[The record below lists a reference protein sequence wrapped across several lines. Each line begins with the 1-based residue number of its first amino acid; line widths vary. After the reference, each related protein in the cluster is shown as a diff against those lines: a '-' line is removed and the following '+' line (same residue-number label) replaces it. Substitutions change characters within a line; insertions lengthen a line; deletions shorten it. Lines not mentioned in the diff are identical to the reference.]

1 MSPPRQTTGEKLAP
15 ILESLPGEP
24 GVYQFY
30 NADGQLLYVGKA
42 KHLKRRVSSYF
53 HKAHDNARTE
63 LMVRQVADIR
73 YILVES
79 EYDALLLE
87 NNLIKKHQPRYNVN
101 LKDDKTYPWIIIKNE
116 PFPRVFYT
124 RRQLRDGSHYFGPYA
139 SVTMI
144 QTLLELIRGLYP
156 LRTCTLK
163 LTADNIR
170 KKKFKVCLEYHIG
183 NCKGPC
189 EGLQDEADY
198 GDAITGIRQ
207 ILKGNTAPLLRGLKE
222 DMLAHSD
229 RHDYEAAQALKEKIQ
244 LLEGFRSKSI
254 VVHPSIADVD
264 VFSII
269 NTDPA
274 SAYVNFLK
282 VNNGSIVQARTV
294 EVRKKLDESD
304 ADLLALAIVELR
316 GRLGSRAAEIIVPV
330 EPGIAIEG
338 ASFTVPRIGDKKHL
352 LELSLKNAF
361 QYRKEKMNRLDKAD
375 PAHRTERVL
384 ARMQADLRMKEPP
397 RRIECFDNSNF
408 QGAWPVAA
416 MSVFVDG
423 RPARSEYRHFNIRT
437 VGGPDD
443 FASMEEVIGRR
454 YKRLLDE
461 GKPLPQLIVI
471 DGGKGQL
478 GSALRKLADLGL
490 KGRIAVIGLAKRLE
504 EIYFPGDPVPM
515 YLDKKGETLKVIQRL
530 RDEAH
535 RFGIRHH
542 RNRRSKGTLQTELLA
557 VPGIGEESANA
568 LLKTFRSVK
577 KIREADAEAL
587 AAVVGKVRAQRILDF
602 FANR

>member
-1 MSPPRQTTGEKLAP
+1 MSPARQTTGEKLAP

-30 NADGQLLYVGKA
+30 NAEGQLLYVGKA

-124 RRQLRDGSHYFGPYA
+124 RRQLRDGSQYFGPYA

-144 QTLLELIRGLYP
+144 QALLELIRGLYP

-163 LTADNIR
+163 LTPDNIR

-198 GDAITGIRQ
+198 GDAVAGIRQ
-207 ILKGNTAPLLRGLKE
+207 ILKGNTAPLLRRLKE

-269 NTDPA
+269 NSDPA

-282 VNNGSIVQARTV
+282 VNNGSIVQAQTV

-304 ADLLALAIVELR
+304 ADLLALAIVEMR

-338 ASFTVPRIGDKKHL
+338 VSFTVPRIGDKKHL

-375 PAHRTERVL
+375 PAHRTERIL
-384 ARMQADLRMKEPP
+384 ARMQADLRMKDPP

-416 MSVFVDG
+416 MSVFVDA